1 MTLALTPRQR
11 TLTALRREQPD
22 RVPKFADFS
31 PAIYD
36 TFIRKMGVPP
46 PPKSPWSVWT
56 GRPTVTFEQDL
67 GLSDPAEYFQYDVRI
82 VEFGETQVAY
92 DFSEWL
98 PRDLPMERTRVD
110 EWGIAQVRGADG
122 GADYFARPLAHAQTL
137 DDLERFP
144 FPDVCADY
152 RRAIAR
158 ERIAQVQAKNCA
170 AMSWQ
175 PFVGGTFFETAWR
188 LRGLDTFLMDL
199 AINQEFAECLLD
211 KITEL
216 SMANACFLAECGVD
230 ILLTGDDVGMQ
241 TKLMI
246 SPAMWRKWLKPRYA
260 DLIAHVKAINPA
272 TLIFHHSDGYIE
284 PLIPEFIEIGVDI
297 LNPIQPECMDPVKI
311 KQQFGDRL
319 AFWGTLGTQ
328 TTFPFASPTEINALV
343 KERIATVG
351 KGGGLL
357 VAPTHKLQADV
368 PWENIVAF
376 FEAVQEYGAYKN

>member
-1 MTLALTPRQR
+1 MTGTWTPRER
-11 TLTALRREQPD
+11 ALAALRRELPD

-31 PAIYD
+31 PAAYD
-36 TFIRKMGVPP
+36 VFVQETGVDL

-56 GRPTVTFEQDL
+56 GRPTITFEQEI
-67 GLSDPAEYFQYDVRI
+67 GVSDPAEYFQYDVRI
-82 VEFGETQVAY
+82 VEFGETQVGY

-98 PRDLPMERTRVD
+98 PHDLPPERTRVD
-110 EWGIAQVRGADG
+110 EWGIAQVRGVGG
-122 GADYFARPLAHAQTL
+122 GADYFVRPLASAQSL
-137 DDLERFP
+137 DDIERFP
-144 FPDVCADY
+144 FPDVTAEY
-152 RRAIAR
+152 RRMIAR
-158 ERIAQVQAKNCA
+158 ERIKQVQAKGYA

-175 PFVGGTFFETAWR
+175 PFVGGTIFETAWR

-199 AINQEFAECLLD
+199 AINQEFAACLLD

-216 SMANACFLAECGVD
+216 SIANARFLAECGVD

-241 TKLMI
+241 DRLMI

-260 DLIAHVKAINPA
+260 DLIARVKAINPSG
-272 TLIFHHSDGYIE
+272 LVFHHSDGYIE

-319 AFWGTLGTQ
+319 AFWGTIGTQ
-328 TTFPFASPTEINALV
+328 TTFPYATPAEIKMLV
-343 KERIATVG
+343 KERIETVG

-357 VAPTHKLQADV
+357 IAPTHKLQADV

-376 FEAVQEYGAYKN
+376 FEAVEEYGTY